1 MEEKK
6 EKIDSKNNQEEWDN
20 HIFRIAMRMSE
31 QTSLS
36 LHLPTRIE
44 SPKGTPMG
52 KFWQAI
58 NKAGG
63 SVLVRRNE
71 HLLDIAVKHLKVVNL
86 LLKLTRSSTKC
97 LSIPIETTMTH
108 RIISESEET
117 VHWTVSHQTQQ
128 LYQVKLHLS
137 LCNGVLRID
146 ADFPTLILTAAHL
159 SGIQFR
165 SC

>member
-1 MEEKK
+1 MKEKK
-6 EKIDSKNNQEEWDN
+6 DKIDSKKKQEEWDN
-20 HIFRIAMRMSE
+20 HISRIAMRMSE

-52 KFWQAI
+52 RFWQAI
-58 NKAGG
+58 NKAMGL
-63 SVLVRRNE
+63 VLVRRNE
-71 HLLDIAVKHLKVVNL
+71 HLLDVAVKRLSTVNF
-86 LLKLTRSSTKC
+86 LLKLTKSSTKR
-97 LSIPIETTMTH
+97 LSTPIEITTTH

-146 ADFPTLILTAAHL
+146 ADFPTLILTEAHL
-159 SGIQFR
+159 LGIRFR